1 VAHTFKEIE
10 VGRSLSLSPTWSID
24 RVPGQ
29 SGLHRE
35 IVSEKIN
42 NNKKSNPAMGPF
54 LIDLHRMVNVP
65 QISVFPTLKKESQTQ
80 EQRLQP

>member
-1 VAHTFKEIE
+1 
-10 VGRSLSLSPTWSID
+10 
-24 RVPGQ
+24 
-29 SGLHRE
+29 
-35 IVSEKIN
+35 
-42 NNKKSNPAMGPF
+42 MGPF